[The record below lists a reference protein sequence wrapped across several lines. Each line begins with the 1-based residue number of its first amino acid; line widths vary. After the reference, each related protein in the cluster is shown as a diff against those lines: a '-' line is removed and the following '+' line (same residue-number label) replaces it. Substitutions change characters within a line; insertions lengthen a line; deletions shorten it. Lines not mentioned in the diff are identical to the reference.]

1 MTKEVNGRFGPERR
15 CEPGETDYP
24 ADCERHAEHYWCT
37 TCGGYYG
44 VPHNNLHTP
53 GHVDRW
59 FRDCACRMC
68 VNRRAEQSTQ
78 QREVRR

>member
-1 MTKEVNGRFGPERR
+1 MTKIVNGLLGPERR

-24 ADCERHAEHYWCT
+24 ADCERHAEH
-37 TCGGYYG
+37 
-44 VPHNNLHTP
+44 LHTP
-53 GHVDRW
+53 GHVARW

-68 VNRRAEQSTQ
+68 ANRRAEQATQ